1 VECSALGMS
10 AARPSLVYDA
20 AFEEARERRA
30 HDRRASDWR
39 ARHDGAG
46 LRLDPLFAATLVNHV
61 AAPER
66 LIANGYRAERPLR
79 AGIAINVKA

>member
-1 VECSALGMS
+1 MS

-30 HDRRASDWR
+30 HDRRSSDWR
-39 ARHDGAG
+39 ARHDGG
-46 LRLDPLFAATLVNHV
+46 ELHLDPLFAATLVNHV
-61 AAPER
+61 AAPEH
-66 LIANGYRAERPLR
+66 LLVNGYRATRPLR

>member
-1 VECSALGMS
+1 MS

-30 HDRRASDWR
+30 HDRRSSDWR
-39 ARHDGAG
+39 PSLNCGDLH
-46 LRLDPLFAATLVNHV
+46 LDPLFAATLVNHV

-66 LIANGYRAERPLR
+66 LIAKGYHTERPLR
-79 AGIAINVKA
+79 AGIAINVRA

>member
-1 VECSALGMS
+1 MS

-30 HDRRASDWR
+30 HDRRVSDWR
-39 ARHDGAG
+39 PRRDGG
-46 LRLDPLFAATLVNHV
+46 DLHLDPLFAATLVNHV

-66 LIANGYRAERPLR
+66 LIVNGYRAAHPLR
-79 AGIAINVKA
+79 AGIAIDVKA

>member
-1 VECSALGMS
+1 MGAP
-10 AARPSLVYDA
+10 RPLLVYDA

-30 HDRRASDWR
+30 HDRRVKDR
-39 ARHDGAG
+39 RLDHDGSG

-66 LIANGYRAERPLR
+66 VTINTYHRQRKLR
-79 AGIAINVKA
+79 AGVAVNVKV

>member
-1 VECSALGMS
+1 MS

-30 HDRRASDWR
+30 YDRRSGDR
-39 ARHDGAG
+39 RSRREGAG

-66 LIANGYRAERPLR
+66 IVVKGYRYAHSLR
-79 AGIAINVKA
+79 AGIAINLKV

>member
-1 VECSALGMS
+1 MS
-10 AARPSLVYDA
+10 AARPSLVYDV

-39 ARHDGAG
+39 PSHTGG
-46 LRLDPLFAATLVNHV
+46 ELHLDPLFAVTLINHV
-61 AAPER
+61 AAPEPRR
-66 LIANGYRAERPLR
+66 LNGYRASPRLR

>member
-1 VECSALGMS
+1 MG

-30 HDRRASDWR
+30 HNRRGSDWR

-46 LRLDPLFAATLVNHV
+46 IELDPLFAATLINHV
-61 AAPER
+61 AGPER
-66 LIANGYRAERPLR
+66 LIVNGYRTERTLR
-79 AGIAINVKA
+79 AGIAINVSA

>member
-1 VECSALGMS
+1 VECSAQGMS

-39 ARHDGAG
+39 PRHDSGD
-46 LRLDPLFAATLVNHV
+46 LHLDPLFAATLINHV
-61 AAPER
+61 ATPER
-66 LIANGYRAERPLR
+66 VIVNGYQVERPFR
-79 AGIAINVKA
+79 AGIAINVSA

>member
-1 VECSALGMS
+1 MS

-30 HDRRASDWR
+30 HDRRSGDWR
-39 ARHDGAG
+39 LRHDGG
-46 LRLDPLFAATLVNHV
+46 GVHLDPLFAATLVNHV

-66 LIANGYRAERPLR
+66 LIVKGYRTERPLR
-79 AGIAINVKA
+79 AGIAINLKA